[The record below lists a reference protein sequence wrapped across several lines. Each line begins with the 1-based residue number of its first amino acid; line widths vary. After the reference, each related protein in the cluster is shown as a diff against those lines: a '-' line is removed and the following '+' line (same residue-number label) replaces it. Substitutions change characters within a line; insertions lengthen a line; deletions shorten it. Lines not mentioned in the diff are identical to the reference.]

1 MNIYKIL
8 NEMTLYIDENIEGI
22 IDYETLAKMMG
33 TNRYTMQRVFSVIA
47 GIPLAEYIRKRK
59 LSLAAHDFMTDD
71 MKVLDVAIK
80 YGYESSTSFSRA
92 FELFHG
98 IKPSDLKNNKKIKE
112 FPRIIFDERIATK
125 KEIEYSIIELPT
137 LKLYGLSVTTD
148 ENSIGNDA
156 PDFFKKIENRYYS
169 KYGKVKYAMTTYD
182 DTFRYKCNK
191 YYCMYDIEIPGFEE
205 IAIEKSRYLRFTIQS
220 QSAKEIQELTAEF
233 YRDFFPSCK
242 YDLKP
247 DMELEYYYEDK
258 TDLLIPIY

>member
-112 FPRIIFDERIATK
+112 FP
-125 KEIEYSIIELPT
+125 
-137 LKLYGLSVTTD
+137 
-148 ENSIGNDA
+148 
-156 PDFFKKIENRYYS
+156 
-169 KYGKVKYAMTTYD
+169 
-182 DTFRYKCNK
+182 
-191 YYCMYDIEIPGFEE
+191 
-205 IAIEKSRYLRFTIQS
+205 
-220 QSAKEIQELTAEF
+220 
-233 YRDFFPSCK
+233 
-242 YDLKP
+242 
-247 DMELEYYYEDK
+247 
-258 TDLLIPIY
+258 